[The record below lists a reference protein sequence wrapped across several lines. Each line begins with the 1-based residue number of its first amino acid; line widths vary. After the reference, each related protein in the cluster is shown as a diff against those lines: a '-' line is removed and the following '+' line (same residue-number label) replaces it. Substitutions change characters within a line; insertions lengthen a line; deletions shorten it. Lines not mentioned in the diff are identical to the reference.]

1 MTQVTIVCGAPGS
14 GKTYW
19 ATRQMKWGDLM
30 LDIDLMFE
38 AITGLPMYDKPLPL
52 LPVVLAMRDAVLA
65 QLARPNQ
72 VQRAFIITATTKHSE
87 IAAMV
92 RKTGARVVVME
103 TSSLMCLKR
112 ISTDERRC
120 NKLEQWQALVQR
132 WFRDWR
138 DYPGAEVVK

>member
-1 MTQVTIVCGAPGS
+1 
-14 GKTYW
+14 
-19 ATRQMKWGDLM
+19 MKWGDLM

-38 AITGLPMYDKPLPL
+38 AITGLPMYDKPLSL